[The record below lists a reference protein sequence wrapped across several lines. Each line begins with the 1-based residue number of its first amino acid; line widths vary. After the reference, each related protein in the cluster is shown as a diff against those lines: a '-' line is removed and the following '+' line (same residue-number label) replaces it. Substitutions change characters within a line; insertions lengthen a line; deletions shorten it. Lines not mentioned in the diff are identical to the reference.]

1 MTIQYS
7 TALCRGHAAAQRLAF
22 PRPHSPVLDA
32 FFTVEHP
39 EASLNISAVERETGL
54 SKDVLRI
61 WERRYGFP
69 RPGRD
74 DNAERQYAAGDV
86 AKLRAIKRLMD
97 TGLRPGKLIR
107 QSLEELNALAEK
119 RIHPRRDTVAPP
131 IERDVLALLK
141 SHDLGGLQAV
151 LANGL
156 LRLGVQR
163 FVIETI
169 APLNRAVGEAW
180 MRGELQVFEEHLY
193 TELTQA
199 ALRSAVGAF
208 PRQSGAP
215 RVLLT
220 TVPGEQHALGLLM
233 VDALLA
239 SEGAQCISLG
249 TQTPFEDIR
258 RAAAAHKVN
267 VVVLSFSSAC
277 PLRQAGDA
285 LALLRRQ
292 LPATIAL
299 WAGGENLRR
308 LRKSLPGVQLLPELA
323 DALDALK
330 SWRAEAGES
339 KR

>member
-1 MTIQYS
+1 
-7 TALCRGHAAAQRLAF
+7 
-22 PRPHSPVLDA
+22 
-32 FFTVEHP
+32 
-39 EASLNISAVERETGL
+39 
-54 SKDVLRI
+54 
-61 WERRYGFP
+61 
-69 RPGRD
+69 
-74 DNAERQYAAGDV
+74 
-86 AKLRAIKRLMD
+86 MD

-119 RIHPRRDTVAPP
+119 RIHPRRDAAAPP
-131 IERDVLALLK
+131 IERDVLGLLK
-141 SHDLGGLQAV
+141 SHDVGGLQAV

-156 LRLGVQR
+156 LRQGVQR

-169 APLNRAVGEAW
+169 APLNRAIAEAW

-208 PRQSGAP
+208 PRQAGAP
-215 RVLLT
+215 RILLT

-233 VDALLA
+233 ADALLTP
-239 SEGAQCISLG
+239 EGAQCISLG

-258 RAAAAHKVN
+258 RAAAAYRVN
-267 VVVLSFSSAC
+267 VVALSFSSAF

-292 LPATIAL
+292 LPSPIAL

-308 LRKSLPGVQLLPELA
+308 LRKSLPGVQLLAELG
-323 DALDALK
+323 DALEALK
-330 SWRAEAGES
+330 NWRAEAGES

>member
-1 MTIQYS
+1 ME
-7 TALCRGHAAAQRLAF
+7 
-22 PRPHSPVLDA
+22 HS
-32 FFTVEHP
+32 

-119 RIHPRRDTVAPP
+119 RIHPRRDAVAPP

-141 SHDLGGLQAV
+141 SHDVGGLQAV

-156 LRLGVQR
+156 LRHGVQR
-163 FVIETI
+163 FVIETV

-208 PRQSGAP
+208 PRQAGAP

-220 TVPGEQHALGLLM
+220 TVPGEQHGLGLLM
-233 VDALLA
+233 ADALLTP
-239 SEGAQCISLG
+239 EGAQCISLG

-267 VVVLSFSSAC
+267 VVALSFSSAF

-308 LRKSLPGVQLLPELA
+308 LRKSLPGVQLLPELS
-323 DALDALK
+323 DAIDALK